1 MSGKSDGHIFLLMPD
16 QFYIGQIML
25 TLLVESLLPST
36 KKTQKRLDMGA
47 EILLFVTSPL
57 EVVSEFTSKICLI
70 WLKLELYN
78 QSLAQMKW

>member
-1 MSGKSDGHIFLLMPD
+1 
-16 QFYIGQIML
+16 
-25 TLLVESLLPST
+25 
-36 KKTQKRLDMGA
+36 MGA
-47 EILLFVTSPL
+47 EILGEILLFVTSPL